1 MDQEPIPPVKY
12 RCDQTIGGSWHF
24 SLWRVNLLLLTTN
37 SWFCMPT
44 LICLLRGFN
53 GSNPPVKALCGS
65 LHCRCFSR
73 VECLTECVS
82 PWWVHFTLCGRSVG
96 LDGTFWRFKQKH
108 CWPSA
113 LDYASKPKQPTTAP
127 AFWKALTFLHLTLD
141 AGPCSLDARV
151 WVFTECVS
159 KENSPDQGASAERRV
174 TITNTASHVLFPGVE
189 TVKPWVEDSVW
200 FICSASVWEARK
212 AISSPPFLQWHL
224 VHTEVLW
231 RTAWTSLDTFNCFI
245 SNNGFWT
252 SWIE

>member
-1 MDQEPIPPVKY
+1 MDQEPIPPVKDWS
-12 RCDQTIGGSWHF
+12 DQTIGGSWHF
-24 SLWRVNLLLLTTN
+24 SRRRVNLLLLTTN

-44 LICLLRGFN
+44 LICLLRGFQ
-53 GSNPPVKALCGS
+53 GSSPPVKALCGS

-151 WVFTECVS
+151 WVFTECVF
-159 KENSPDQGASAERRV
+159 QGKQ
-174 TITNTASHVLFPGVE
+174 PG
-189 TVKPWVEDSVW
+189 PR
-200 FICSASVWEARK
+200 C
-212 AISSPPFLQWHL
+212 ISWKK
-224 VHTEVLW
+224 
-231 RTAWTSLDTFNCFI
+231 
-245 SNNGFWT
+245 GYYY
-252 SWIE
+252 